1 MNEYKDHYEEDDDG
15 HFNGHPIEDLNN
27 IKDDER
33 GIMLAERKVDEHI
46 GHGRHRLQA
55 KRV

>member
-15 HFNGHPIEDLNN
+15 HINGHPIEDLNN